1 MPYSR
6 HPTVEVEELT
16 EKNCKFKIHDTDLA
30 TANSIRRVCLSEVP
44 TLAIHLVNIEDN
56 TSVLH
61 DEFLAHRLG
70 LIPLT
75 SDKANKFNFKQDCDC
90 PSTCP
95 NCSVELKLD
104 VKCTD
109 DHTMHVTAAHLVSTS
124 NDVRP
129 FIESDENTH
138 AILICKLRKGQSIKA
153 SCTAFKGMAQE
164 HAKWMPCAA
173 LAFEYDPDNKMR
185 HTVYPTPS
193 EWPKSKNSEF
203 LEDESQ
209 GVEQPFD
216 IKAEAKTF
224 HLNVESTGA
233 MRPDDIVLQSL
244 VVLKQKLCNLQAAL
258 ARMHDDP
265 QQNEQQLQNGF

>member
-1 MPYSR
+1 MPYAR
-6 HPTVEVEELT
+6 HPTVEVDELT
-16 EKNCKFKIHDTDLA
+16 EKNCRFKIHDTDLA
-30 TANSIRRVCLSEVP
+30 TANSLRRVCLSEVP
-44 TLAIHLVNIEDN
+44 TLAIHLVNIENN

-70 LIPLT
+70 LVPLT
-75 SDKANKFNFKQDCDC
+75 SGKANKFNFRQDCDC
-90 PSTCP
+90 PSSCP
-95 NCSVELKLD
+95 NCAVELKLD
-104 VKCTD
+104 IKCTD
-109 DHTMHVTAAHLVSTS
+109 DSTLNVTAAHLVSSS

-138 AILICKLRKGQSIKA
+138 AILLCKLRKGQSIKV

-173 LAFEYDPDNKMR
+173 LAFEYDADNKMR
-185 HTVYPTPS
+185 HTVYPKPH
-193 EWPKSKNSEF
+193 EWPKSKNSEHF
-203 LEDESQ
+203 EDDSQ

-224 HLNVESTGA
+224 FMNVESTGA
-233 MRPDDIVLQSL
+233 MRPEEIVLQGI

-265 QQNEQQLQNGF
+265 QGQPYEQNGF